1 MRNEL
6 KRFIRLDIKDYRHI
20 IKYMKSRFMV
30 PYSDLSGY
38 ITCGETVEINSLDA
52 RIWLEIVLE
61 DVENYEQD
69 SFEDYSGQL
78 KLSFRKKCRD
88 DENKFIV
95 HKK

>member
-1 MRNEL
+1 MDKVDL
-6 KRFIRLDIKDYRHI
+6 WFLIQIYLD
-20 IKYMKSRFMV
+20 
-30 PYSDLSGY
+30 
-38 ITCGETVEINSLDA
+38 T
-52 RIWLEIVLE
+52 IVLE
-61 DVENYEQD
+61 DVENYDQD

>member
-1 MRNEL
+1 
-6 KRFIRLDIKDYRHI
+6 
-20 IKYMKSRFMV
+20 MV

-38 ITCGETVEINSLDA
+38 ITGGETVEINSLDA

-88 DENKFIV
+88 DENEFIV

>member
-1 MRNEL
+1 MDKVDL
-6 KRFIRLDIKDYRHI
+6 WFLIQIYLDT
-20 IKYMKSRFMV
+20 
-30 PYSDLSGY
+30 

-52 RIWLEIVLE
+52 RIWLAIVLE

>member
-1 MRNEL
+1 
-6 KRFIRLDIKDYRHI
+6 
-20 IKYMKSRFMV
+20 MV

-38 ITCGETVEINSLDA
+38 ITCGETVEINSLDP

>member
-1 MRNEL
+1 
-6 KRFIRLDIKDYRHI
+6 
-20 IKYMKSRFMV
+20 MV

-38 ITCGETVEINSLDA
+38 ITCGETVEIISLDA

-78 KLSFRKKCRD
+78 KHKLSKK
-88 DENKFIV
+88 V
-95 HKK
+95 

>member
-1 MRNEL
+1 
-6 KRFIRLDIKDYRHI
+6 
-20 IKYMKSRFMV
+20 MV

-78 KLSFRKKCRD
+78 
-88 DENKFIV
+88 N
-95 HKK
+95 

>member
-1 MRNEL
+1 MQEYGL
-6 KRFIRLDIKDYRHI
+6 
-20 IKYMKSRFMV
+20 
-30 PYSDLSGY
+30 
-38 ITCGETVEINSLDA
+38 A
-52 RIWLEIVLE
+52 IVLE

>member
-1 MRNEL
+1 
-6 KRFIRLDIKDYRHI
+6 
-20 IKYMKSRFMV
+20 MV

-38 ITCGETVEINSLDA
+38 ITCGETVEI
-52 RIWLEIVLE
+52 WLAIVLE

>member
-1 MRNEL
+1 
-6 KRFIRLDIKDYRHI
+6 
-20 IKYMKSRFMV
+20 MV

-88 DENKFIV
+88 DENKLFSLLFEKSEIQNIRDCE
-95 HKK
+95 KKSVNKILL

>member
-1 MRNEL
+1 MRFVQFL
-6 KRFIRLDIKDYRHI
+6 FFRH
-20 IKYMKSRFMV
+20 
-30 PYSDLSGY
+30 
-38 ITCGETVEINSLDA
+38 A
-52 RIWLEIVLE
+52 LE

>member
-1 MRNEL
+1 
-6 KRFIRLDIKDYRHI
+6 
-20 IKYMKSRFMV
+20 MV

-61 DVENYEQD
+61 DVENYER
-69 SFEDYSGQL
+69 DYSGQL